1 MAEYDTRRDAAGNT
15 VVVER
20 ERRGGGMGWLVALL
34 IVVALVVAAFA
45 FGLIDIDQTKSG
57 ALPDVKVSADG
68 GKLPEFDAKTA
79 DIDVGSKTEN
89 VEVPTVSVD
98 TKETGIKVPTV
109 DVTPARDADK

>member
-1 MAEYDTRRDAAGNT
+1 MAEYDTRRDAAGNP

-20 ERRGGGMGWLVALL
+20 RTGGNMGWLIALL
-34 IVVALVVAAFA
+34 VVVALVVAAFA

-79 DIDVGSKTEN
+79 DVDVGTKTES
-89 VEVPTVSVD
+89 VEVPTVEVG